1 MPAYGSID
9 AGFAG
14 LLINGEDFIDG
25 TMIAKDS
32 TGIAF
37 GAPVFAL
44 EGDEVSA
51 YAATGSN
58 RHLRGVAVHT
68 HKDYAGSGK
77 YNQYDA
83 VGVLRSG
90 RLFVPAASTVT
101 ANVAAYWDATNNVW
115 TNVTTGGTFQTPYFF
130 RTNYNN
136 GLAELDVMKSP
147 AALVG

>member
-25 TMIAKDS
+25 TMVAKDS

-51 YAATGSN
+51 YNATGAN
-58 RHLRGVAVHT
+58 RHLRGVATHT

-83 VGVLRSG
+83 VGVLRIG
-90 RLFVPAASTVT
+90 RVVVPAASTVT
-101 ANVAAYWDATNNVW
+101 ANVPAYWDSANGVW
-115 TNVTTGGTFQTPYFF
+115 TNVSSSMFQTPYYF
-130 RTNYNN
+130 RTNYAN

-147 AALVG
+147 AAIVG